1 MKEGYMKRT
10 ISVLIAMLLCISGIV
25 STANAVSVSVAIGDR
40 PYYAHGPYYYV
51 GPVRYVWVPGH
62 SAWRHH
68 QRVWIHGH
76 YIAR

>member
-10 ISVLIAMLLCISGIV
+10 ISVLIAMLLCVSGIV

-40 PYYAHGPYYYV
+40 SYYAHGPYYYV

-62 SAWRHH
+62 VAWRYH